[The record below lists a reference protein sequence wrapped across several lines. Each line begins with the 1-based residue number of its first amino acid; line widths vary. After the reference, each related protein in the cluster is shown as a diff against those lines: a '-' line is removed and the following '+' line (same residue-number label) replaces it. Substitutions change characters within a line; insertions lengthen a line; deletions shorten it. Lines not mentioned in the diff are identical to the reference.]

1 MEEVLTMVAYLGLAL
16 VGTVGEVALLFYFIV
31 LMFFLG
37 VLGLDIF

>member
-1 MEEVLTMVAYLGLAL
+1 MEEVLTMVAYLGLVL